1 MKALISGSTGLIGS
15 AFLEKHGSFFDQVFT
30 IGRDAGDHD
39 SHIRFDLSNNEDI
52 DLPDVDVF
60 FHFASQTS
68 LNSSFKNVEKDLMTN
83 VVGFV
88 KLLEIL
94 RNKNKKPIVIA
105 ASTATQVG
113 YTDNIYP
120 HKKDLPD
127 KPITFYDLSKLT
139 AERYLLNY
147 VNEGWL
153 KGCSLRL
160 CNVYGVSKDYGA
172 NDRGIID
179 KIFIKAV
186 NGEKINVFNGGEFVR
201 DYIYIEDV
209 VDSFLEA
216 FKNIDNTNNGIYY
229 IGSGNGITVKDAF
242 TLAQNI
248 ASEIQEKQ
256 YKILS
261 IDDPSMASTMNSR
274 SFVPDI
280 IEFCNHT
287 GWKPKYNL
295 EQGLRHCY
303 KEILPSGNE

>member
-15 AFLEKHGSFFDQVFT
+15 AFLKKHGPLFDQVFT
-30 IGRDAGDHD
+30 LGRDVIDHD
-39 SHIRFDLSNNEDI
+39 SHIRYDFLEAEDI
-52 DLPDVDVF
+52 NLPDVDVF

-68 LNSSFKNVEKDLMTN
+68 LNSSFKYVEKDLMTN

-88 KLLEIL
+88 KLLEIF
-94 RNKNKKPIVIA
+94 RNKKNRPIVIA

-127 KPITFYDLSKLT
+127 KPTTFYDLSKLT

-160 CNVYGVSKDYGA
+160 CNVYGGSKNYGA

-179 KIFIKAV
+179 KIFVKAL
-186 NGEKINVFNGGEFVR
+186 NGEKINVYNGGEFVR

-209 VDSFLEA
+209 IDSFLEA
-216 FKNIDNTNNGIYY
+216 YKNINNTNNGIYY
-229 IGSGNGITVKDAF
+229 IGSGEGITIKDAF
-242 TLAQNI
+242 SLAQKI
-248 ASEIQEKQ
+248 ASEIQKKQ
-256 YKILS
+256 SKILS
-261 IDDPSMASTMNSR
+261 IDDPSMASSMNSR

-280 IEFCNHT
+280 DEFCSHT
-287 GWKPKYNL
+287 GWKPQYNL

-303 KEILPSGNE
+303 KDVLSSGNG